1 MKTFT
6 FCWDLGF
13 YLQVRYIHEL
23 VCYVYCAKLGNLHP
37 SCRLIDWLQILMID
51 CHNMHS
57 LVPTDLNEIGMV
69 LAKDWKN
76 HTIYEARL
84 FVCFV
89 LFVLMRSTESGC
101 FRVHSWSLFWK
112 ALDAKGCMGLVPW
125 QRLDLPCKSS
135 WILNDF
141 FHWKLN

>member
-6 FCWDLGF
+6 LCWNLGF

-51 CHNMHS
+51 CHNTHS

-76 HTIYEARL
+76 HTIYEARW

-89 LFVLMRSTESGC
+89 LFVLMRIHRIGMLQSA
-101 FRVHSWSLFWK
+101 F
-112 ALDAKGCMGLVPW
+112 LVSF
-125 QRLDLPCKSS
+125 LESS
-135 WILNDF
+135 WRKGVHGLGSMTMIGLAVQKFLNIEWF